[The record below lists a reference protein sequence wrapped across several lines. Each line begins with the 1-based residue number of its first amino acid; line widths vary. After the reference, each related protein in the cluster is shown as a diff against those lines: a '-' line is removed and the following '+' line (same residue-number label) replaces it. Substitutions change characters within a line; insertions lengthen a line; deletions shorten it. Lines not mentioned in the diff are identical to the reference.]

1 MTSLFAKI
9 IRQAKITFDH
19 KNIEIFRTNFYE
31 LKLLVDQLKI
41 HDLNINTNLISSAAF
56 SIQSKAPC
64 TFVDIYEND
73 HFTMSVF
80 ILKQNFTMPIHDH
93 PNMFGILRCIEGEL
107 KVQSFSETQLE
118 NDPVRIGRVNARA
131 EPSKILTISTESA
144 VLTPKTGNYHEI
156 TAGDEISAFFDILA
170 PPYESPI
177 YGVRKCSFYRK
188 IQDGEL
194 ENVILQ
200 RVPTPSSY
208 YCDSG
213 PYEPPEVLKSEM

>member
-1 MTSLFAKI
+1 MSSLFAKI

-19 KNIEIFRTNFYE
+19 KNIDIFRSNFLE
-31 LKLLVDQLKI
+31 LRQLLDQLKI
-41 HDLNINTNLISSAAF
+41 QDLNVNPKLISREAF
-56 SIQSKAPC
+56 STQSKAPC

-80 ILKQNFTMPIHDH
+80 ILKNNFTMPIHDH
-93 PNMFGILRCIEGEL
+93 PKMFGILRCIAGDL
-107 KVQSFSETQLE
+107 KVQSFTATKLE
-118 NDPVRIGRVNARA
+118 NDQSRIGEVNVEI
-131 EPSKILTISTESA
+131 EPSKILTVSTESA
-144 VLTPKTGNYHEI
+144 VLTPKLGNYHEI
-156 TAGDEISAFFDILA
+156 TSGDEISAFFDILA

-188 IQDGEL
+188 IEDSSV

-200 RVPTPSSY
+200 RIPTPSTY

-213 PYEPPEVLKSEM
+213 HYDPPDVLKIEM

>member
-1 MTSLFAKI
+1 MSSLFAKI

-19 KNIEIFRTNFYE
+19 KNIEIFRTNFNE

-41 HDLNINTNLISSAAF
+41 QDLNINTNLISREAF
-56 SIQSKAPC
+56 STQAKAPC

-93 PNMFGILRCIEGEL
+93 PNMVGILRCIAGNL
-107 KVQSFSETQLE
+107 NVQSFSAKQT
-118 NDPVRIGRVNARA
+118 DPVRIGEINVRA

-144 VLTPKTGNYHEI
+144 ILTPKSGNYHEI

-177 YGVRKCSFYRK
+177 YGVRKCNFYRK
-188 IQDGEL
+188 IEESL

-200 RVPTPSSY
+200 RVPTPSTY

-213 PYEPPEVLKSEM
+213 HYEPPDVLKAEM